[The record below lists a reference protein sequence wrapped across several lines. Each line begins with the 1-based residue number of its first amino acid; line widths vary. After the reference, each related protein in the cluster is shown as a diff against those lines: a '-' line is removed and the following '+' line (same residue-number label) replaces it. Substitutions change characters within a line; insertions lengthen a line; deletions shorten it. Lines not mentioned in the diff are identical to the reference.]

1 MELRAGAKLHG
12 FTVRYSQELPEVKGV
27 LYRMEYDKNGADLVW
42 LDRADDNKTF
52 CIAFK
57 TIPQDDTGVFHI
69 LEHSVLNGSEKYPV
83 KEPFVEL
90 LKSSLQTFLNA
101 ITYPDKTVY
110 PVCSRND
117 QDFLNLMD
125 VYLDAVLHPLSAS
138 DPHAYRQE
146 GWHYELDSPDG
157 ELTCNGVVL
166 NEMKGAY
173 ADPDTLADAGL
184 MGLLFPDN
192 CYGYESGGHPD
203 HVPELTYENYLASY
217 HRFYHPSNSRIFLDG
232 DMDLDAVLAKLDSF
246 LKDFDRIDPDAD
258 IPMQSP
264 VAPAERAEFYE
275 IGPGEDREDKVLL
288 SAGWVFG
295 DWSEREK
302 VYAAD
307 VLADALCG
315 SNEAP
320 LKKALLEAGLCQD
333 VSMSVT
339 SGIQQNLVDLLVR
352 NTGLDKK
359 DQVWATVR
367 RVLEE
372 QAAGLDH
379 DRLRALLN
387 RQEFAV
393 REKDF
398 GTAPRGLVYA
408 LNSLDAWLYGGD
420 PAQPLRD
427 GELFASLRE
436 KVDQGWFEAFLREVF
451 LDNPHQAR
459 LCLIPSR
466 TAGEEKR
473 QAERARL
480 AAVKAGWSEEERK
493 KVVDDFKALRARQE
507 RPDGPE
513 ELASLPRLAL
523 SDIPAACKPLPYWT
537 GELEGR
543 ALLHQDV
550 DTDGILYLDL
560 HFDVSDL
567 PLTELVKLPLLGA
580 LLGQLATAKYGV
592 LELQSR
598 IESGLGRFAVAPA
611 SYARA
616 GQTGRATPLV
626 TVSAALLEH
635 RKGEARELIS
645 EVLRHTRFDAAQV
658 YNLLRQARISREQA
672 VLGRGDVFAALHG
685 SAAWSARGAVDDAF
699 QGVAQL
705 RWLQKAEREFET
717 NGTALC
723 GELSA
728 LCEKLFVKE
737 RVTVSLTGRM
747 DKSWLRD
754 VLSDLPAG
762 GMGAPAVYLP
772 AVHAA
777 EGYSISADIG
787 FAARCG
793 NLTALGEKP
802 TGTAL
807 VAAQLI
813 TLDYL
818 WDEVRVK
825 GGAYGTGLRIRDDG
839 DVFFTSYRDP
849 RCGRSLETFTGA
861 GAALRAFCGSGEAP
875 DKYIISTVSNLE
887 PVVTPRMEGVRAAA
901 MHFTG
906 RTQADRQR
914 QRDEVLGT
922 TLDGLR
928 AFSGILDQVCE
939 TASICVVG
947 GQEALDGCGEKLEK
961 REPLQM

>member
-1 MELRAGAKLHG
+1 MDLQAGARLHG
-12 FTVRYSQELPEVKGV
+12 FTVRYAQELPEVKGT

-101 ITYPDKTVY
+101 MTYPDKTVY

-125 VYLDAVLHPLSAS
+125 VYLDAVLHPLAAT
-138 DPHAYRQE
+138 DPHGYRQE

-157 ELTCNGVVL
+157 ELTCNGVVY

-173 ADPDTLADAGL
+173 ADPDTLVGTGL
-184 MGLLFPDN
+184 YRQLFPDN

-232 DMDLDAVLAKLDSF
+232 EMDLDAVLGKLDDY

-258 IPMQSP
+258 IPMQPP
-264 VAPAERAEFYE
+264 VAPAERTEFYE
-275 IGPGEDREDKVLL
+275 IGPDEDESDKTLL

-333 VSMSVT
+333 VSMSAA

-352 NTGLDKK
+352 NTSPDKK
-359 DQVWATVR
+359 DQVWETVR

-379 DRLRALLN
+379 DRLHALLN
-387 RQEFAV
+387 RQEFSV

-398 GTAPRGLVYA
+398 GSAPRGLIYA
-408 LNSLDAWLYGGD
+408 LNALDAWLYGGD
-420 PAQPLRD
+420 PALPLRD

-436 KVDQGWFEAFLREVF
+436 KVDQGWFETFLREVF
-451 LDNPHQAR
+451 LDNPHQAK
-459 LCLIPSR
+459 LCLVPSK
-466 TAGEEKR
+466 TVGEEKR

-480 AAVKAGWSEEERK
+480 AAVKAGWSQGEIDQVMDE
-493 KVVDDFKALRARQE
+493 FKALRARQE
-507 RPDGPE
+507 RPDSPE
-513 ELASLPRLAL
+513 ELATLPKLAL
-523 SDIPAACKPLPYWT
+523 SDIPAECRPLPHWS

-543 ALLHQDV
+543 PLLHQDV

-567 PLTELVKLPLLGA
+567 PLDELTRLPLLGV
-580 LLGQLATAKYGV
+580 LLGQLATEKYGV

-598 IESGLGRFAVAPA
+598 IESGLGRFAVAPGN
-611 SYARA
+611 YAEA
-616 GQTGRATPLV
+616 GQTGTTTPLI

-635 RKGEARELIS
+635 RKEDARELLA
-645 EVLRHTRFDAAQV
+645 EVLRHTKFDSAQV
-658 YNLLRQARISREQA
+658 YNLLRQTRIGREQA
-672 VLGRGDVFAALHG
+672 VLGRGDMFAALHG
-685 SAAWSARGAVDDAF
+685 SAAWSAKGSVDDAL

-705 RWLQKAEREFET
+705 RWLQRAEKDFET
-717 NGTALC
+717 AGAALC
-723 GELSA
+723 GELAA
-728 LCEKLFVKE
+728 LCEKLFVRE
-737 RVTVSLTGRM
+737 RVTVSLTGQM
-747 DKSWLRD
+747 DKDWLRE

-772 AVHAA
+772 GGNQA

-793 NLTALGEKP
+793 SLTALGERP

-807 VAAQLI
+807 VASQFI

-818 WDEVRVK
+818 WNEVRVK
-825 GGAYGTGLRIRDDG
+825 GGAYGTGLRVRDDG
-839 DVFFTSYRDP
+839 DVLFTSYRDP

-861 GAALRAFCGSGEAP
+861 GAALRAFCDSGEAP
-875 DKYIISTVSNLE
+875 DKYIISTISNLE
-887 PVVTPRMEGVRAAA
+887 PVVTPRMEGMRAAA

-922 TLDGLR
+922 TVDSLR
-928 AFSGILDQVCE
+928 AFSGTLDRACE
-939 TASICVVG
+939 TASVCVVG
-947 GQEALDGCGEKLEK
+947 GQEALDGCGEKLDS